1 MSSRLQFPFSGASNL
16 PPLPEVLPTDSTI
29 PEADL
34 AVVNTRAM
42 ESISEF
48 IRPPIRFRSLRCGC
62 YLANFKPTSGA
73 LISYDGT
80 IRVECNSSG
89 RTASGD
95 MYQRPIIFLPPVIS
109 GINVGSYPI
118 LYSPRAV
125 LTSGPNPAAG
135 IPILSRS
142 RYRYYLNI
150 TQILEHYTLANSF
163 TLGFK
168 MYRFTKSAGA
178 WSTGGVWTDEGTFTA
193 VMTWLTAP
201 AGYPSSSDYLE
212 GDVKNSTGTV
222 IGRLKMGWVSNY
234 LRKATVEIDRVAQ
247 SEAPL
252 NNGAGVDWVSIG
264 NGIGWQITVDN
275 SDSNVAEPSGESWSD
290 AECHQAMLARRDA
303 SNLDAEWRYHVLAVR
318 RLDST
323 SRGIMYDAFGG
334 DSNNIPREGCS
345 LSSHWVTP
353 NTAAWGLVRNTRFGA
368 ATMPYF
374 RTAVHETGHAM
385 GLYHNTVDN
394 GFMNTTD
401 VIANS
406 SLTPGSAPFPNNVQ
420 WSYNSEDA
428 KRLRHMPDIY
438 VRPGG
443 LPFGTSYASTPISPT
458 DFSSEAE
465 GLELRISPL
474 LEAVPLGA
482 PVRVN
487 IELVNVSDSTLV
499 APRKLNMKS
508 GNIRGTVTDAAGST
522 RTFRSLMLCVDD
534 NELILLKPGESV
546 WHSATLIRGAEG
558 ALFPSSGVHRI
569 SVEASWGMDEGIEAI
584 VVGECSVMVT
594 SAVDEAHARAA
605 LKVLSTPDTL
615 LTLALGGDHLAEG
628 LEAIQGALAN
638 PVLRPH
644 FAYIEAKRVAQR
656 FGKRR
661 ANLKMASELI
671 ADDTVMSMAEI
682 RKAADLFKVVGADSA
697 QAKNVGKTLKG
708 KISKFGSND
717 DIKVLVESL

>member
-1 MSSRLQFPFSGASNL
+1 MISKQQSSFNSPGNY
-16 PPLPEVLPTDSTI
+16 PPLPDILPFNVTTSEDD
-29 PEADL
+29 PL
-34 AVVNTRAM
+34 VVNPRLP
-42 ESISEF
+42 ELVGEI
-48 IRPPIRFRSLRCGC
+48 IRPPIRIRSLRCGC
-62 YLANFKPTSGA
+62 YLMNYTPSSGG

-80 IRVECNSSG
+80 IRVECHSAG

-95 MYQRPIIFLPPVIS
+95 LYQRPIIFLPPIILPRFPSV
-109 GINVGSYPI
+109 PI
-118 LYSPRAV
+118 VRPKAV
-125 LTSGPNPAAG
+125 LASGPKPAAG
-135 IPILSRS
+135 IPILSRGS
-142 RYRYYLNI
+142 YRYYLRI
-150 TQILEHYTLANSF
+150 TQILEYFTFANGF
-163 TLGFK
+163 TLGFE
-168 MYRFTKSAGA
+168 MHRFTKAAGA
-178 WSTGGVWTDEGTFTA
+178 WSTGGTWTNEGAYTA
-193 VMTWLTAP
+193 VMTWQTAP
-201 AGYPSSSDYLE
+201 TGYPSSSDYLE
-212 GDVKNSTGTV
+212 GDVKNSSGTV
-222 IGRLKMGWVSNY
+222 IGRLKMGWISTH
-234 LRKATVEIDRVAQ
+234 LRKATVEIDRVSQ

-290 AECHQAMLARRDA
+290 AECHAAMLARRDA

-323 SRGIMYDAFGG
+323 SRGIMYDADGG

-353 NTAAWGLVRNTRFGA
+353 NTAEWGLVRNMRFGL

-385 GLYHNTVDN
+385 GLYHNTADN

-401 VIANS
+401 VIASN
-406 SLTPGSAPFPNNVQ
+406 SLTPGSTQFPNNVQ

-438 VRPGG
+438 VRPGS

-458 DFSSEAE
+458 DFSANAD
-465 GLELRISPL
+465 GFALRITPL

-487 IELVNVSDSTLV
+487 IELVNVTESTTLV
-499 APRKLNMKS
+499 APKKLSMKL
-508 GNIRGTVTDAAGST
+508 GNIRGLVTDVGGNS

-534 NELILLKPGESV
+534 HELTLLKPGERV
-546 WHSATLIRGAEG
+546 HHAATLLRGAEG
-558 ALFPSSGVHRI
+558 ALFPSAGVHQI
-569 SVEASWGMDEGIEAI
+569 IVEASWDMDDGMEAI
-584 VVGECSVMVT
+584 VTGTCNVMIT
-594 SAVDEAHARAA
+594 AAVDEAHSCAA

-615 LTLALGGDHLAEG
+615 LTLALGGDHLTHG
-628 LEAIQGALAN
+628 IEAIQVALTN

-656 FGKRR
+656 FGKRK
-661 ANLKMASELI
+661 ANLKLASELI
-671 ADDTVMSMAEI
+671 GDDTIMSLSEI
-682 RKAADLFKVVGADSA
+682 KKAAELFKTEGADSNQRKA
-697 QAKNVGKTLKG
+697 VAKTLKG
-708 KISKFGSND
+708 KIGKIRSSGHIND
-717 DIKVLVESL
+717 LIESL